1 MKTDFLCP
9 KCGGHLSVGGFVIF
23 SATNSKGEQ
32 GLILLSPHLGDYSK
46 IIHQSFKIQESSK
59 VDYFCPICGTNLAA
73 HDVHE
78 NMVHLLMIDEN
89 SEKHDVY
96 FSGIEGEFC
105 TYKISKQNIEK
116 FGNSADNYMKYFIA
130 RHI

>member
-1 MKTDFLCP
+1 MKADFLCP

-46 IIHQSFKIQESSK
+46 IIHPSFKIQESSK
-59 VDYFCPICGTNLAA
+59 LSYFCPICGTSLAA
-73 HDVHE
+73 HDIHE
-78 NMVHLLMIDEN
+78 NIVYLFMIDEN
-89 SEKHDVY
+89 SEKHTVY

-105 TYKISKQNIEK
+105 TFKVSDKVVEK
-116 FGNSADNYMKYFIA
+116 FGKSSEVYEKFFIA

>member
-1 MKTDFLCP
+1 MKADFLCP

-46 IIHQSFKIQESSK
+46 IIHPSFKILVGSK
-59 VDYFCPICGTNLAA
+59 VDYFCPICKANLVA
-73 HDVHE
+73 HEIHQD
-78 NMVHLLMIDEN
+78 MVHMLMIDEN
-89 SEKHDVY
+89 SEKHNVY

-105 TYKISKQNIEK
+105 TFKVSDKNIEK
-116 FGNSADNYMKYFIA
+116 FGETSANYEKFFVA

>member
-9 KCGGHLSVGGFVIF
+9 KCVGHLSVGGFVIF
-23 SATNSKGEQ
+23 SATNNKGEQ

-46 IIHQSFKIQESSK
+46 IIHPAFKIQEGSK
-59 VDYFCPICGTNLAA
+59 VDYSCPICKENLTAWEI
-73 HDVHE
+73 HQ
-78 NMVHLLMIDEN
+78 NMVHLFMIDDN
-89 SEKHDVY
+89 KEKHDVY

-105 TYKISKQNIEK
+105 TFKVSGSKIEK
-116 FGNSADNYMKYFIA
+116 FGETAADYEKYFIA

>member
-1 MKTDFLCP
+1 MKADFLCP

-46 IIHQSFKIQESSK
+46 IIHPSFKILEKSK
-59 VDYFCPICGTNLAA
+59 VSYFCPICGVDLVA
-73 HDVHE
+73 HDIHVD
-78 NMVHLLMIDEN
+78 MVHLTMIDEKL
-89 SEKHDVY
+89 EKHDVY

-105 TYKISKQNIEK
+105 TIKVSENVFEK
-116 FGNSADNYMKYFIA
+116 YGAASSTYEQYFIA
-130 RHI
+130 RRI